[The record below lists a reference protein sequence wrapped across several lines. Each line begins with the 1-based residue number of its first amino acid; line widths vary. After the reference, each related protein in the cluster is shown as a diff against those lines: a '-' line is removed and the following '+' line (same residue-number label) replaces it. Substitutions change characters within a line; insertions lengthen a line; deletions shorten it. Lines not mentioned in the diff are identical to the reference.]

1 MGRGWLLGL
10 STPIYM
16 LNRIIWLQAVVEII
30 TNETA
35 KAVGILAKQQTKI
48 CNASYPNCLPQKVA
62 YVESSI

>member
-1 MGRGWLLGL
+1 MING
-10 STPIYM
+10 
-16 LNRIIWLQAVVEII
+16 IIWLQAVVEII